1 MPKSFFSE
9 KVCAELDLHMLTRDQ
24 AKAEFYDFLDKSYSL
39 VFHKIRI
46 ITGKGLNSE
55 NRQSVLKPF
64 VQEILKKEKLKFKD
78 AKINEGGAGA
88 IDVWLFSARGG
99 SVLRRTK

>member
-9 KVCAELDLHMLTRDQ
+9 KVCAEIDLHMLTRDQ
-24 AKAEFYDFLDKSYSL
+24 AEVELFDFLDKSYSL
-39 VFHKIRI
+39 GFHKVRI

-64 VQEILKKEKLKFKD
+64 VQEILKKQKLKFRD
-78 AKINEGGAGA
+78 AKMNEGGAGA
-88 IDVWLFSARGG
+88 IDVWFFI
-99 SVLRRTK
+99 KNNIKK

>member
-9 KVCAELDLHMLTRDQ
+9 KVCAELDLHMLTKTQ
-24 AKAEFYDFLDKSYSL
+24 AEEELYDFLDKSYSL
-39 VFHKIRI
+39 GFHKVKI

-64 VQEILKKEKLKFKD
+64 VQGILRREKLRFRD
-78 AKINEGGAGA
+78 AKINEGGSGA
-88 IDVWLFSARGG
+88 IDVWLF
-99 SVLRRTK
+99 K

>member
-1 MPKSFFSE
+1 
-9 KVCAELDLHMLTRDQ
+9 MLTRVQ
-24 AKAEFYDFLDKSYSL
+24 AEAELYDFLDKSYSL
-39 VFHKIRI
+39 GFHKVRV

-64 VQEILKKEKLKFKD
+64 VQAILKKEKLRFKD

-88 IDVWLFSARGG
+88 IDVYL
-99 SVLRRTK
+99 

>member
-9 KVCAELDLHMLTRDQ
+9 KVSAELDLHMLTRVQ
-24 AKAEFYDFLDKSYSL
+24 AEPELYEFLDRSHFLGFYK
-39 VFHKIRI
+39 VRI

-64 VQEILKKEKLKFKD
+64 VQEILKKEKLRFRD

-88 IDVWLFSARGG
+88 IDVWLF
-99 SVLRRTK
+99 KKK

>member
-9 KVCAELDLHMLTRDQ
+9 KVCAELDLHMLTRAQ
-24 AKAEFYDFLDKSYSL
+24 AENELYEFLEKSHSL
-39 VFHKIRI
+39 GFYKVRI

-88 IDVWLFSARGG
+88 IDVWL
-99 SVLRRTK
+99 LLKK